1 MSTKIKFNTTQEIID
16 AIRVGEMVII
26 VDDEDR
32 ENEGDLL
39 IAASKASADTINFM
53 AKYGRGL
60 ICLTLTKE
68 RCNQLRLPLMI
79 SDTNRR
85 KSTNFTMSIE
95 AADGITTGISAQD
108 RARTVKVAVAPD
120 AQPDDI
126 TQPGHIFPLMSQP
139 GGVLV
144 RAGHTEAGCDFARLA
159 GLEPA
164 SVIVEILNDDGTMAR
179 RNDLMAFAKEHQL
192 KIGTIADLISYRLEH
207 EEAVEIVQEKLVDTK
222 QGSFRMLVFED
233 HLNKLIHFA
242 LVKGEIE
249 KEKVTTVRVHI
260 PDIYTDVLGIESS
273 SKGLSFDRALEY
285 ISHEETGVVILLGYQ
300 QSSREILKMLDTD
313 QQARF
318 GSAHEK
324 QELRTYGIGAQILR
338 KIGVKKMRVISLP
351 KHLSA
356 ISGFGLEITDYL
368 NIDD

>member
-16 AIRVGEMVII
+16 AIRAGEMVII

-126 TQPGHIFPLMSQP
+126 T
-139 GGVLV
+139 
-144 RAGHTEAGCDFARLA
+144 
-159 GLEPA
+159 
-164 SVIVEILNDDGTMAR
+164 
-179 RNDLMAFAKEHQL
+179 
-192 KIGTIADLISYRLEH
+192 
-207 EEAVEIVQEKLVDTK
+207 
-222 QGSFRMLVFED
+222 
-233 HLNKLIHFA
+233 
-242 LVKGEIE
+242 
-249 KEKVTTVRVHI
+249 
-260 PDIYTDVLGIESS
+260 
-273 SKGLSFDRALEY
+273 
-285 ISHEETGVVILLGYQ
+285 
-300 QSSREILKMLDTD
+300 
-313 QQARF
+313 
-318 GSAHEK
+318 
-324 QELRTYGIGAQILR
+324 
-338 KIGVKKMRVISLP
+338 
-351 KHLSA
+351 
-356 ISGFGLEITDYL
+356 
-368 NIDD
+368 